1 MPRRLEE
8 PSVILGVMVPKS
20 LRLAVRLHCVEV
32 SIQARQFI
40 MQAIEERLVKV
51 NGKPRLLART

>member
-1 MPRRLEE
+1 MPRRIEE

-20 LRLAVRLHCVEV
+20 VRLAVRLHCVGAG
-32 SIQARQFI
+32 IQAREFI

-51 NGKPRLLART
+51 TRKPKP